1 MKTFSASVLLMVF
14 ALGSGVLAQ
23 VSPGADAA
31 SGGHVF
37 THLATYRGL
46 GSVLVQLVGP
56 GPRPHTERLYQTYVY
71 DGGTFDLVSID
82 PDTGHVAVVTSPVAD
97 QIGAW
102 GLAVGPDGNLYVG
115 TLPNAHVL
123 RFDPRTGHLTDL
135 GRPSLTEE
143 YIWELTVGSDRK
155 LYGCTYPSAK
165 LIRFDPT
172 TGRSEDLGRMDAA
185 ELYARYLAA
194 SEDGFLYVGI
204 GFAKARLVAYHIA
217 TGVHRNVLP
226 LEYETGRVQFV
237 RRHSDHKV
245 YAQVG
250 SQTFRLDAW
259 TATEIPPAAV
269 PPSTPT
275 NQLSDARTVT
285 VSSDSIRVTD
295 PRTNRTRDY
304 PFRYAGKESNVFR
317 LGFGPDSLLYGS
329 GYMPAHLFRL
339 QPQSG
344 TLAELGV
351 FGTGEFF
358 NLMQYGRTLVG
369 AAYNGPEGAPLLIY
383 DPSKPLAPGS
393 QPQANPRFVH
403 YPGEFPDWRP
413 LAMIAGPHN
422 KIYVGAVAAY
432 GQLGGPLT
440 VWDPSSHRVDTY
452 PHLIR
457 DQSVSSLTA
466 MEDLIVGGT
475 TVHGGGGSHETQT
488 EAKLFLWDPVTKQTR
503 FETVPVPGA
512 RSITDL
518 VTARNGKVYGF
529 ADAHLFVFDVTAR
542 TLSVT
547 DVQMPDLIFNSL
559 AVGPEGLL
567 WGLTKQRVFA
577 IDPSSNRIVFETVAP
592 EPITA
597 GFALD
602 ATSLYYASGAK
613 IYRYQRPHLSLKNQ

>member
-1 MKTFSASVLLMVF
+1 MWFF
-14 ALGSGVLAQ
+14 LGSGVLAPL
-23 VSPGADAA
+23 SPEAGATSA
-31 SGGHVF
+31 GHDF
-37 THLATYRGL
+37 TPLATYHGL

-56 GPRPHTERLYQTYVY
+56 GPKPHTERLYQTYVY

-82 PDTGHVAVVTSPVAD
+82 PDTGHVVVVTSPVPD

-115 TLPNAHVL
+115 TLPNAHLL
-123 RFDPRTGHLTDL
+123 RFDPQTGQLTDV

-143 YIWELTVGSDRK
+143 YIWELTVGSDGK

-165 LIRFDPT
+165 LIRYDPT
-172 TGRSEDLGRMDAA
+172 TRRSEDLGRMDPG
-185 ELYARYLAA
+185 EQYARYLAA

-204 GFAKARLVAYHIA
+204 GFAKTRLVAYHIA
-217 TGVHRNVLP
+217 TGTHRNVLP

-237 RRHSDHKV
+237 RRHSDRKV

-250 SQTFRLDAW
+250 SQTFRLEGW
-259 TATEIPPAAV
+259 TATVMPSPAV
-269 PPSTPT
+269 PPPMPT
-275 NQLSDARTVT
+275 NQLSDTRTVT
-285 VSSDSIRVTD
+285 VSNDTIRVID
-295 PRTNRTRDY
+295 PRTNRTREY
-304 PFRYAGKESNVFR
+304 PFEYAGKESKVFR

-329 GYMPAHLFRL
+329 GYMPAHLFRMH
-339 QPQSG
+339 PQSG
-344 TLAELGV
+344 ALAELGV

-358 NLMQYGRTLVG
+358 NLMPYGHTLVG

-393 QPQANPRFVH
+393 LPQANPRFIH
-403 YPGEFPDWRP
+403 YSGEFPDWRP

-432 GQLGGPLT
+432 GQLGGPMT
-440 VWDPSSHRVDTY
+440 VWDPNSHRIETY

-457 DQSVSSLTA
+457 DQSISSLTTTQ
-466 MEDLIVGGT
+466 DLIIGGT

-488 EAKLFLWDPVTKQTR
+488 DAKLFLWDPVTKQTR
-503 FETVPVPGA
+503 FETVPVAGA
-512 RSITDL
+512 LSITDL

-529 ADAHLFVFDVTAR
+529 ADAHLFVFDVLAR

-547 DVQMPDLIFNSL
+547 NVRMPDLIFNSL
-559 AVGPEGLL
+559 AVGPDGVL

-577 IDPSSNRIVFETVAP
+577 IDPSSDRIVFDTMAP

-613 IYRYQRPHLSLKNQ
+613 IYRYQRPHLRLKGK